1 PRRGSLSGLET
12 SIELVEKID
21 VGNGV
26 GQPRRPHRI
35 GGRNRDDQEITLT
48 GGNRYRAFQ
57 GFGGAEHLGRD
68 RLRLAGGTN
77 RCKERLTWSAARS
90 EFRVGDEALLLDNAP
105 QEYGRSDDR
114 HLVFDHDQVEIDLRA
129 ETVRP
134 GNFLAL
140 RIEQNLAGRRVQR
153 RLPQQGNDPDQQRD
167 SDDRSDELPP
177 APYEAEYLA
186 QVETLHDL
194 VRVEDLDWRKMQHLK
209 IRDCSSILRSPSG
222 QSRRT
227 VRETGEDRCLR
238 TRTGARQAATNAQN
252 AAHSAAPR
260 RPRLCCDATSDSIQ
274 ARIVRI

>member
-105 QEYGRSDDR
+105 QEYGRPDHR
-114 HLVFDHDQVEIDLRA
+114 HLVFDRDQVEIDVRA
-129 ETVRP
+129 ESVRP
-134 GNFLAL
+134 GSFLAL

-153 RLPQQGNDPDQQRD
+153 RLPHQRNDPDQQRD
-167 SDDRSDELPP
+167 SNDRSDELPP
-177 APYEAEYLA
+177 AQYEAEYLA
-186 QVETLHDL
+186 EVETLHDL
-194 VRVEDLDWRKMQHLK
+194 LIRVEDHDWRKMQHLT
-209 IRDCSSILRSPSG
+209 IRDCPSILRSPSR
-222 QSRRT
+222 QSRRA
-227 VRETGEDRCLR
+227 VRDTGGRWCRRRGSLLV
-238 TRTGARQAATNAQN
+238 TRTGRTP
-252 AAHSAAPR
+252 SGDECPER
-260 RPRLCCDATSDSIQ
+260 RPFASNRTDSD
-274 ARIVRI
+274 